1 MSDAGMAGG
10 GVWRVERCSIR
21 ASLRLGR
28 ASTERPLRRQA
39 SSERW
44 PRWLNYRFIAEVWW
58 PRKSSIYT
66 RFLSV
71 CSVIL
76 AAPLISL
83 KTQNDGLHVCLNCF
97 CLPKGDVLDAVW
109 RSEVKAAPSDGLGGR
124 SNSWLDK
131 VLQNSHNLKL
141 FYNTRNLLYC
151 KPIGTMGKVCSSQ
164 FCGIWYFSN
173 IQKFN
178 WNFVAV
184 IWLWIVWWIALVHC
198 FTIF

>member
-1 MSDAGMAGG
+1 MSGG
-10 GVWRVERCSIR
+10 GAWRVARCSIR
-21 ASLRLGR
+21 ASLRHGR

-66 RFLSV
+66 RFLCV

-109 RSEVKAAPSDGLGGR
+109 RSEVKAAPSDGLGWR
-124 SNSWLDK
+124 PNSWLDK
-131 VLQNSHNLKL
+131 VLPNWHNLKL
-141 FYNTRNLLYC
+141 FADIRGLLC
-151 KPIGTMGKVCSSQ
+151 GKTVVFFKIVRSS
-164 FCGIWYFSN
+164 C
-173 IQKFN
+173 
-178 WNFVAV
+178 FVAFD
-184 IWLWIVWWIALVHC
+184 ALATSKSC
-198 FTIF
+198 NLSSKMSYDILPII